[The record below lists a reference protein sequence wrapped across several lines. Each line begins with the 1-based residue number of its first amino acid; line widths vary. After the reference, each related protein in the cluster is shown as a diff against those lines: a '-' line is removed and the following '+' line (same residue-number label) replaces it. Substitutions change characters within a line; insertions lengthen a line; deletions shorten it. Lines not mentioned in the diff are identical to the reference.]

1 MTSILL
7 VDDEPMVRRIMRGS
21 LENSGFS
28 VDVAEN
34 GEVALVKIRA
44 QAPNALITDIEMPR
58 MDGRALCAAIVKEF
72 PDRTYPI
79 FVLTSL
85 TEREHREW
93 SAGIENLIFLE
104 KPVSVRNPSRLRAGR
119 LRKSRLVVAVTSSV

>member
-21 LENSGFS
+21 LEKSGFS

-72 PDRTYPI
+72 QTAPI
-79 FVLTSL
+79 RFSC
-85 TEREHREW
+85 
-93 SAGIENLIFLE
+93 
-104 KPVSVRNPSRLRAGR
+104 
-119 LRKSRLVVAVTSSV
+119 

>member
-21 LENSGFS
+21 LEKSGFS

-104 KPVSVRNPSRLRAGR
+104 KPVSVRKLLVTLDAYFDAG
-119 LRKSRLVVAVTSSV
+119 KAIEQADS